1 VQLHVFLASGP
12 SRLSALGKGLQCQ
25 LSWEWLDH
33 RDGSSLWWSED
44 LSGSPYGSVDGY
56 PEEDAGL
63 LFRMFMPL
71 IPARY
76 LFFLC
81 SKLLKMNFELLSV
94 LKQFLDLTSVCTYS
108 RIRFI
113 GKYKFLFL
121 IRSLFQRFFSFIP
134 FAIVVRKRYW
144 CHNQKHESHSSSLSL
159 S

>member
-1 VQLHVFLASGP
+1 LKVQLHAFLASGP
-12 SRLSALGKGLQCQ
+12 SSLSALGKGLQCQ
-25 LSWEWLDH
+25 LEWLDH

-44 LSGSPYGSVDGY
+44 LSGTPYGSVDGY

-63 LFRMFMPL
+63 LFRMFRPL

-81 SKLLKMNFELLSV
+81 SKLLKMSFELLSV
-94 LKQFLDLTSVCTYS
+94 LKQFLELTSACTYS
-108 RIRFI
+108 RIRYTR
-113 GKYKFLFL
+113 KYKFLLL

-134 FAIVVRKRYW
+134 FVDVLTKRYW
-144 CHNQKHESHSSSLSL
+144 CHNQKHESHSFSLSL